1 MISNTDG
8 ELTFAYVSVREIIK
22 EFPLMV
28 ETLQGVYNKP
38 SCYEGYYLENIVG
51 NLTLRGSIPADI
63 NHSAILAFF
72 GK

>member
-1 MISNTDG
+1 
-8 ELTFAYVSVREIIK
+8 
-22 EFPLMV
+22 MV